1 MKPFFILMLFV
12 PLWIQSQNTSFKVPD
27 SIQNKDFGYL
37 EDRID
42 QFKNDSTRAAIYL
55 FTYIKKAKREHNW
68 QELKNGY
75 QNLMHLSPS
84 SMRIIYAD
92 SMVYAAKKTKDNA
105 AIGSAFL
112 TKGIVLFSNKKHE
125 EALDDYLIA
134 NAYISKTNDQYLIY
148 KVKYNIA
155 QLKNNMGF
163 YDEAISLLRECI
175 NYYKKNHDR
184 PYLNSLHSLGL
195 SYNKVGNYG
204 LCSQTNEEGI
214 KESAKRACPEMTAYF
229 QHSEGVN
236 QYFLN
241 NYQKAI
247 DILKSTMSEIERNS
261 DFANEAVGNFYI
273 GKSYWEL
280 KKHETAIPYF
290 KKVDQILNSK
300 QFIRRDLLQTYVLLI
315 NYYKTKK
322 EDKLHL
328 YYVDQLLKADQL
340 LRETNSYLVAKVNK
354 EYDNK
359 NIIIENQ
366 KLEQQVNGRN
376 SNKLIFITLGTLIFL
391 TLLFV
396 SYRNFKMKSTYKKNY
411 EALMNKIVQP
421 IKEITAIQHAGIDDI
436 NTAAVTEL
444 IKQLEKWEQGK
455 KFLEKEIT
463 LVKLAAT
470 FNSNTKY
477 LSLIIYHHR
486 HKKFVTYVNDLKID
500 YLITAIKESKIL
512 QQYKNEALAEEVG
525 FSSTQRFAN
534 AFKARANMPVA
545 FYIAQ
550 LNKEKKKVVT

>member
-1 MKPFFILMLFV
+1 MKRFSILLLFV

-27 SIQNKDFGYL
+27 SIQNKDFAYL
-37 EDRID
+37 DDRID

-75 QNLMHLSPS
+75 QNLMHMSPS

-92 SMVYAAKKTKDNA
+92 SMVYAAKRSKDNA

-112 TKGIVLFSNKKHE
+112 TKGIVLFSIKKHK

-134 NAYISKTNDQYLIY
+134 NEYIAKINDFYLIY

-155 QLKNNMGF
+155 QLKNNMGL
-163 YDEAISLLRECI
+163 YDEAISLLRQCVT
-175 NYYKKNHDR
+175 YYKNNHDR
-184 PYLNSLHSLGL
+184 AYLNSLHSLGL

-204 LCSQTNEEGI
+204 LCSITNEEGV
-214 KESAKRACPEMTAYF
+214 KESEKRSSPEMIAYF

-247 DILKSTMSEIERNS
+247 DNLKSTMPEIESNN

-280 KKHETAIPYF
+280 KKYESAIPYF

-300 QFIRRDLLQTYVLLI
+300 QFIRRDLLETFVLLI

-322 EDKLHL
+322 DDNLHL
-328 YYVDQLLKADQL
+328 YYIDQLLKADHL
-340 LRETNSYLVAKVNK
+340 LLETNSYLVSKVSK

-359 NIIIENQ
+359 NILIEKQ
-366 KLEQQVNGRN
+366 KLEGQVNGQK
-376 SNKLIFITLGTLIFL
+376 SNNLIFIVLVTLIFL

-396 SYRNFKMKSTYKKNY
+396 SYRNFKIKSTYKKNY
-411 EALMNKIVQP
+411 DALMNKSIQP
-421 IKEITAIQHAGIDDI
+421 TKEITPIQHAGIADI
-436 NTAAVTEL
+436 NTAAVNEL
-444 IKQLEKWEQGK
+444 IRQLEKWEQGK
-455 KFLEKEIT
+455 KFLDKEIT

-477 LSLIIYHHR
+477 LSLVVYHHR

-500 YLITAIKESKIL
+500 YLINALKESKIL
-512 QQYKNEALAEEVG
+512 QQYTNKALADEIG

-534 AFKARANMPVA
+534 AFKARANMPAA

-550 LNKEKKKVVT
+550 LNKEE

>member
-1 MKPFFILMLFV
+1 
-12 PLWIQSQNTSFKVPD
+12 
-27 SIQNKDFGYL
+27 
-37 EDRID
+37 
-42 QFKNDSTRAAIYL
+42 
-55 FTYIKKAKREHNW
+55 
-68 QELKNGY
+68 
-75 QNLMHLSPS
+75 
-84 SMRIIYAD
+84 MRTVYVD
-92 SMVYAAKKTKDNA
+92 SMIYAAKRTKDNA
-105 AIGSAFL
+105 TIGSAFL
-112 TKGIVLFSNKKHE
+112 TKGIVSFANKKHE

-134 NAYISKTNDQYLIY
+134 NEYISKTNDQYLIY

-163 YDEAISLLRECI
+163 YEEAISLLRECV

-184 PYLNSLHSLGL
+184 AYLNSLHSLGL

-204 LCSQTNEEGI
+204 LCSITNEEGV

-280 KKHETAIPYF
+280 KKYETAIPYF

-366 KLEQQVNGRN
+366 KLEQQLNRRN

-421 IKEITAIQHAGIDDI
+421 IKEITPIQHAGIEDI

-534 AFKARANMPVA
+534 AFKARANMPAA

-550 LNKEKKKVVT
+550 LKKEEKK

>member
-1 MKPFFILMLFV
+1 MLFV

-27 SIQNKDFGYL
+27 SIQNKDFTYL
-37 EDRID
+37 EYRIE

-55 FTYIKKAKREHNW
+55 YTYIKKAKKERNW

-75 QNLMHLSPS
+75 QNVMHLSPS

-92 SMVYAAKKTKDNA
+92 SMVYAAKRSKDNA
-105 AIGSAFL
+105 TIGSAFL
-112 TKGIVLFSNKKHE
+112 TKGIVLFYNKKYK
-125 EALDDYLIA
+125 EALDEYLIA
-134 NAYISKTNDQYLIY
+134 NEYIAKTNDQYLIY

-155 QLKNNMGF
+155 QLKNSMGF
-163 YDEAISLLRECI
+163 YDEAISLLRECV

-184 PYLNSLHSLGL
+184 AYLNSLHSLGL

-204 LCSQTNEEGI
+204 LCSITNEEGV
-214 KESAKRACPEMTAYF
+214 KESEKRASPEMTVYF

-247 DILKSTMSEIERNS
+247 DNLKSTMLEIESNN

-280 KKHETAIPYF
+280 KKYETAISYF

-300 QFIRRDLLQTYVLLI
+300 QFIRRDLLETFVLLI

-328 YYVDQLLKADQL
+328 YYIDQLLKADHL
-340 LRETNSYLVAKVNK
+340 LLETNSYLVSKVSK

-359 NIIIENQ
+359 NILIEKQ
-366 KLEQQVNGRN
+366 KLESQVNGQK
-376 SNKLIFITLGTLIFL
+376 SNNLIFIVLATLIFL
-391 TLLFV
+391 SLLFV
-396 SYRNFKMKSTYKKNY
+396 SYRNFKIKSTYKKNY
-411 EALMNKIVQP
+411 DALMNKSAQP
-421 IKEITAIQHAGIDDI
+421 IKEITTMQHAGIDDI

-444 IKQLEKWEQGK
+444 IRQLEKWEQGK
-455 KFLEKEIT
+455 KFLDKEIT

-477 LSLIIYHHR
+477 LSLVVYHHR

-500 YLITAIKESKIL
+500 YLINALKESKLL
-512 QQYKNEALAEEVG
+512 QQYTNKALAEEIG

-534 AFKARANMPVA
+534 AFKARANMPAA

-550 LNKEKKKVVT
+550 LKKEEKK

>member
-1 MKPFFILMLFV
+1 MKPFFMLMLFV
-12 PLWIQSQNTSFKVPD
+12 PMWIQSQNTSFKVSD
-27 SIQNKDFGYL
+27 SIQNKDFGFL
-37 EDRID
+37 KDRID
-42 QFKNDSTRAAIYL
+42 KFKNDSTRAVIYL

-75 QNLMHLSPS
+75 QNVIYHSPS
-84 SMRIIYAD
+84 SIRTVYAD
-92 SMVYAAKKTKDNA
+92 SMIYAAKRTKDNA
-105 AIGSAFL
+105 IIGSAYL
-112 TKGIVLFSNKKHE
+112 TKGIVSFANKKHE

-134 NAYISKTNDQYLIY
+134 NEYISKTNDQYLIY
-148 KVKYNIA
+148 KVKYNMA

-163 YDEAISLLRECI
+163 YDEAISLLTECV

-214 KESAKRACPEMTAYF
+214 KESAKRARPEMTAYF

-247 DILKSTMSEIERNS
+247 DNLKSTLSEIERNN

-280 KKHETAIPYF
+280 KKYERAIPYF
-290 KKVDQILNSK
+290 NKVDHILNSK

-396 SYRNFKMKSTYKKNY
+396 SYRNSKIKNTYKKNY
-411 EALMNKIVQP
+411 EALMNKSVQP
-421 IKEITAIQHAGIDDI
+421 IKEITPIQQAGIDDI
-436 NTAAVTEL
+436 GAAAVTEL
-444 IKQLEKWEQGK
+444 IKQLEKWEQDK

-486 HKKFVTYVNDLKID
+486 HKKFITYINDLKID
-500 YLITAIKESKIL
+500 YLINALKESKKL

-534 AFKARANMPVA
+534 AFKARAKMPAA

-550 LNKEKKKVVT
+550 LKKEE

>member
-12 PLWIQSQNTSFKVPD
+12 PMWIQSQNTSLKVPD

-92 SMVYAAKKTKDNA
+92 SMVYAAKRSKDNA

-112 TKGIVLFSNKKHE
+112 TKGIVLFSNKKYK
-125 EALDDYLIA
+125 EALDEYLIA
-134 NAYISKTNDQYLIY
+134 NEYIAKTNDQYLIY

-163 YDEAISLLRECI
+163 YDEAISLLRQCV

-184 PYLNSLHSLGL
+184 AYLNSLHSLGL

-204 LCSQTNEEGI
+204 LCSITNEEGI
-214 KESAKRACPEMTAYF
+214 KESAKRASPEMTVYF

-236 QYFLN
+236 QYFLH

-247 DILKSTMSEIERNS
+247 TNLKSTMPEIESNN

-280 KKHETAIPYF
+280 KKYETAIPYF
-290 KKVDQILNSK
+290 KKVDQTLNSK
-300 QFIRRDLLQTYVLLI
+300 QFIRRDLLETFVLLI

-322 EDKLHL
+322 EDRLHL
-328 YYVDQLLKADQL
+328 YYIDQLLKADHL
-340 LRETNSYLVAKVNK
+340 LLETNSYLISKVSK

-359 NIIIENQ
+359 NILIEKQ
-366 KLEQQVNGRN
+366 KLESQVNGQK
-376 SNKLIFITLGTLIFL
+376 SNNLIFIVLVTLIFL

-396 SYRNFKMKSTYKKNY
+396 SYRNFKIKSTYKKNY
-411 EALMNKIVQP
+411 DALMNKSFEP
-421 IKEITAIQHAGIDDI
+421 IKEITPIQHTGIADI
-436 NTAAVTEL
+436 NAAAVTEL
-444 IKQLEKWEQGK
+444 IRQLEKWEQGK
-455 KFLEKEIT
+455 KFLDKEIT

-477 LSLIIYHHR
+477 LSLVVYHHR

-500 YLITAIKESKIL
+500 YLINALKESKLL
-512 QQYKNEALAEEVG
+512 QQYTNKALAEEIG

-534 AFKARANMPVA
+534 AFKARANMPAA

-550 LNKEKKKVVT
+550 LKKEEKKVVT

>member
-12 PLWIQSQNTSFKVPD
+12 PMWIQSQNTSFKGYD
-27 SIQNKDFGYL
+27 SIQNKDFVFL
-37 EDRID
+37 KDRID

-75 QNLMHLSPS
+75 QNVIYHSPS
-84 SMRIIYAD
+84 SMRTVYAD

-105 AIGSAFL
+105 TIGGAFL
-112 TKGIVLFSNKKHE
+112 TKGIVSFANKKHE

-134 NAYISKTNDQYLIY
+134 NEYISKTNDQYLIY
-148 KVKYNIA
+148 KVKYNMA

-163 YDEAISLLRECI
+163 YDEAISLLRECV

-214 KESAKRACPEMTAYF
+214 KESVKRARPEMNAYF

-247 DILKSTMSEIERNS
+247 DNLKSTLSEIERNN

-280 KKHETAIPYF
+280 KKYERAIPYF
-290 KKVDQILNSK
+290 NKVDHILNSK

-396 SYRNFKMKSTYKKNY
+396 SYRNFKIKNTYKKNY
-411 EALMNKIVQP
+411 EALMNKSVQP
-421 IKEITAIQHAGIDDI
+421 VKEITPIQHAGIDDI
-436 NTAAVTEL
+436 SAAAVTEL
-444 IKQLEKWEQGK
+444 IKQLEKWEQDK

-470 FNSNTKY
+470 FSSNTKY

-486 HKKFVTYVNDLKID
+486 HKKFITYINDLKID
-500 YLITAIKESKIL
+500 YLINSLKESKKL

-534 AFKARANMPVA
+534 AFKARANMPAA

-550 LNKEKKKVVT
+550 LKKEE

>member
-1 MKPFFILMLFV
+1 MKRFFILLLFV

-27 SIQNKDFGYL
+27 SIQNKDFVYL

-42 QFKNDSTRAAIYL
+42 QFKDDSTRAAIYL
-55 FTYIKKAKREHNW
+55 FTYINKAKREHNW

-92 SMVYAAKKTKDNA
+92 SMVYAAKKAKDNA

-112 TKGIVLFSNKKHE
+112 TKGIVLFSNKKYK

-134 NAYISKTNDQYLIY
+134 NEYIAKTNDQYLIY

-155 QLKNNMGF
+155 QLKNSMGF
-163 YDEAISLLRECI
+163 YDEAISLLRECV

-184 PYLNSLHSLGL
+184 AYLNSLHSLGL

-204 LCSQTNEEGI
+204 LCSITNEEGI
-214 KESAKRACPEMTAYF
+214 KESAKRASPEMSAYF

-236 QYFLN
+236 QYFLH

-247 DILKSTMSEIERNS
+247 TNLKSTMPEIESNN

-300 QFIRRDLLQTYVLLI
+300 QFIRRDLLETFALLI

-328 YYVDQLLKADQL
+328 YYIDQLLIADHL
-340 LRETNSYLVAKVNK
+340 LLETNSYLVSKVSK

-359 NIIIENQ
+359 NILIQKQ
-366 KLEQQVNGRN
+366 KLEQQVNGQK
-376 SNKLIFITLGTLIFL
+376 SNNLIFIVLVTLIFL

-396 SYRNFKMKSTYKKNY
+396 SYRNFKIKSTYKKNY
-411 EALMNKIVQP
+411 DALMNKSIQP
-421 IKEITAIQHAGIDDI
+421 IKEITPIQHAGIADI
-436 NTAAVTEL
+436 NAVAVTEL
-444 IKQLEKWEQGK
+444 IRQLEKWEQGK
-455 KFLEKEIT
+455 KFLDKEIT

-477 LSLIIYHHR
+477 LSLVVYHHR
-486 HKKFVTYVNDLKID
+486 HKKFVT
-500 YLITAIKESKIL
+500 
-512 QQYKNEALAEEVG
+512 
-525 FSSTQRFAN
+525 
-534 AFKARANMPVA
+534 
-545 FYIAQ
+545 
-550 LNKEKKKVVT
+550 

>member
-1 MKPFFILMLFV
+1 MKPFFMLMLFV
-12 PLWIQSQNTSFKVPD
+12 PMWIQSQNTSFKVSD
-27 SIQNKDFGYL
+27 SIQNKDFGFL
-37 EDRID
+37 KDRID
-42 QFKNDSTRAAIYL
+42 KFKNDSTRAVIYL

-68 QELKNGY
+68 HELKNGY
-75 QNLMHLSPS
+75 QNVIYHSPS
-84 SMRIIYAD
+84 SMRTVYAD

-105 AIGSAFL
+105 TIGSAFL
-112 TKGIVLFSNKKHE
+112 TKGIVSFANKKHE

-134 NAYISKTNDQYLIY
+134 NEYISKTNDQYLIY
-148 KVKYNIA
+148 KVKYNMA

-163 YDEAISLLRECI
+163 YEEAISLLRECV
-175 NYYKKNHDR
+175 NYYNKNHDR

-214 KESAKRACPEMTAYF
+214 KESAKRARPEMTAYF

-247 DILKSTMSEIERNS
+247 DNLKSTMSEIERNN

-280 KKHETAIPYF
+280 KKYERAIPYF
-290 KKVDQILNSK
+290 NKVDQVLNSK

-396 SYRNFKMKSTYKKNY
+396 SYRNSKIKNTYKKNY
-411 EALMNKIVQP
+411 EALMNKSVQP
-421 IKEITAIQHAGIDDI
+421 IKEITPIQQAGIDDI
-436 NTAAVTEL
+436 GAAAVTEL
-444 IKQLEKWEQGK
+444 IKQLEKWEQDK

-486 HKKFVTYVNDLKID
+486 HKKFITYINDLKID
-500 YLITAIKESKIL
+500 YLINALKESKKL

-534 AFKARANMPVA
+534 AFKARAKMPAA

-550 LNKEKKKVVT
+550 LKKEE